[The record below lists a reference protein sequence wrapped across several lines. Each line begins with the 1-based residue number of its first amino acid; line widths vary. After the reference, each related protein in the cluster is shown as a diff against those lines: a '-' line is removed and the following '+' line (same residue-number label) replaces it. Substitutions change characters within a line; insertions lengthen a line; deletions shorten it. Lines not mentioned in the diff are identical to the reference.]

1 MLVLLALALVDADEA
16 LQGFEELGLMAG
28 GLSYAHLETR
38 LSPSKV
44 RAELEKDKSTFD
56 LYTDKVVNTLE
67 PSSNDDNDTDKAMRD
82 SIITWKKET
91 SKEFVEIIDRAAIW
105 EEIFRPQT
113 DREKRQALVF
123 ALGLMGG
130 LTSGFGFSLYS
141 QTKITH
147 LQEMAYANTDAILQL
162 VEATEVSFNRTRHN
176 ERILADKID
185 KIDTTVKKMA
195 RMFKVQEYTR
205 TVTDIVRS
213 IVLSYQNWEQG
224 IAGLLQGKASPFL
237 FRPDSLKE
245 QLEIL
250 GRKVNEAQHE
260 VLHSPLAELYRFEV
274 SLLAT
279 DEHLRVFVHIPIVSC
294 GVLKVYKLQ
303 DTPFFDI
310 KENVIYKFHTEKQ
323 ILAINE
329 DHSRSVAMSLAD
341 MNRCRRVT
349 SMYYCDHDLVLN
361 RKPDLT
367 CVGAI
372 FVGNKNKIRERCA
385 INVEKIGD
393 IMQVINRTS
402 VRIFS
407 TKGVIRIH
415 NTCSSQQGLIESGD
429 VIRLA
434 PGCNVFSQDHWFGST
449 GDVSSA
455 KDVVTSL
462 VTLDEE
468 ILPLELHEKG
478 KVKSTL
484 EQLQDEGETMVTFQK
499 IRKKLAEAKKDGT
512 SKVVSVLVTAIAVAS
527 FLVVTT
533 VMCYLVMLGSGKS
546 KSWMMCGRGKTT
558 KTTNTEMSRNQREH
572 VEGDYVRIGSE
583 EQDEEMV

>member
-1 MLVLLALALVDADEA
+1 MIVMLALTLAEADEA

-38 LSPSKV
+38 LYPSKV
-44 RAELEKDKSTFD
+44 RAELEKDKSSFD
-56 LYTDKVVNTLE
+56 LYTDKLVNTLE
-67 PSSNDDNDTDKAMRD
+67 PGTGERNDTFSAMRD
-82 SIITWKKET
+82 SVITWKKET
-91 SKEFVEIIDRAAIW
+91 GKELVEITERAAIW
-105 EEIFRPQT
+105 EEIFKPQT

-162 VEATEVSFNRTRHN
+162 VEATEVSFNRTREN
-176 ERILADKID
+176 ERILASKID
-185 KIDTTVKKMA
+185 KIDQTMKNMAKMF
-195 RMFKVQEYTR
+195 RVQEYTR

-224 IAGLLQGKASPFL
+224 IVGLLQGKASPFL
-237 FRPDSLKE
+237 FKPDSLRE

-250 GRKVNEAQHE
+250 GRRVGEAQHE

-279 DEHLRVFVHIPIVSC
+279 EEHLRVFVHIPIVSC

-303 DTPFFDI
+303 STPFFDI
-310 KENVIYKFHTEKQ
+310 TENVIYKFHTEKQ

-329 DHSRSVAMSLAD
+329 DHSRSVSMSLAD

-361 RKPDLT
+361 RKPELS

-372 FVGNKNKIRERCA
+372 FVGNKNEIRQRCS

-393 IMQVINRTS
+393 VMQVINRTS

-415 NTCSSQQGLIESGD
+415 NTCSSQQGVVKSGD
-429 VIRLA
+429 VVRLS

-468 ILPLELHEKG
+468 ILPLKLHEKG
-478 KVKSTL
+478 KVESTL
-484 EQLQDEGETMVTFQK
+484 EQLQEEGETSVTFQK
-499 IRKKLAEAKKDGT
+499 IRKKLAEAQKEGQSHNNT
-512 SKVVSVLVTAIAVAS
+512 ILVTTIAVTS
-527 FLVVTT
+527 FLIVSTL
-533 VMCYLVMLGSGKS
+533 MCYLFTLGSGCFKPWMTCRKS
-546 KSWMMCGRGKTT
+546 RGSNESAK
-558 KTTNTEMSRNQREH
+558 EMKEVGS
-572 VEGDYVRIGSE
+572 GTYVRIEQPGE
-583 EQDEEMV
+583 ELNEEMV